1 MNTTR
6 RAFAGALGAVAAA
19 PALAAQSTSAAGDIR
34 LGVASYSLRMFQ
46 RALAIRMIAKLGVRY
61 VTIKEFHL
69 PYRSSPKELAAGAA
83 EFRKAGIEILGGG
96 VVYMTNNDDADIRS
110 YFDYARNA
118 GMPVM
123 MIGATRKTLPRI
135 QNFVKEYGI
144 AVAVHNHGP
153 EDKEFPTPEAALDAL
168 DGMDARMGVCIDVGH
183 TTRAG
188 ADPVASIR
196 RAGARLFDVHIKD
209 LKDLKDGATQVA
221 VGDGA
226 MPVVEIFRELKKQGY
241 RRAVH
246 LEYEIDGDDPLP
258 GMMKSFAYMR
268 GVLAALRG

>member
-1 MNTTR
+1 
-6 RAFAGALGAVAAA
+6 
-19 PALAAQSTSAAGDIR
+19 
-34 LGVASYSLRMFQ
+34 
-46 RALAIRMIAKLGVRY
+46 MIAKLGIRY

-96 VVYMTNNDDADIRS
+96 VVYMTNDDAEIRS

-118 GMPVM
+118 GMPMM

-168 DGMDARMGVCIDVGH
+168 NGMDARMGV
-183 TTRAG
+183 
-188 ADPVASIR
+188 
-196 RAGARLFDVHIKD
+196 
-209 LKDLKDGATQVA
+209 
-221 VGDGA
+221 
-226 MPVVEIFRELKKQGY
+226 
-241 RRAVH
+241 
-246 LEYEIDGDDPLP
+246 
-258 GMMKSFAYMR
+258 
-268 GVLAALRG
+268 

>member
-6 RAFAGALGAVAAA
+6 RAFAGALGAVAVA

-46 RALAIRMIAKLGVRY
+46 RALAIRMIAKLGIRY

-96 VVYMTNNDDADIRS
+96 VVYMTNDDAAEIRS

-118 GMPVM
+118 GMPMM

-168 DGMDARMGVCIDVGH
+168 NGMDARMGVCVDVGH

-188 ADPVASIR
+188 GDPVASIR

-209 LKDLKDGATQVA
+209 LKDVRDGATQVP

-226 MPVVEIFRELKKQGY
+226 MPVVEIFRELKRQGY

-246 LEYEIDGDDPLP
+246 LEYEIDADDPLP